1 MLLALIHIHCI
12 IFTCSHVCYGV
23 YNNIIYVCI
32 STQPWQW
39 TGLTLK
45 LLLILPFHKHISHT
59 HLPFG
64 ADLPASFPTQPL
76 ATTVYLS
83 KFHLFRNI
91 FFSWICGSPVEGGTQ
106 LVGMVCLCSTWLLR
120 ALPELENPRWS
131 QFHAWR
137 LGAGFWLG
145 CVLNV
150 PLYGFSY
157 EVSSTWRLISCS
169 RAWITV
175 HARSRCQE
183 SKNGSGH
190 VSFDL
195 GPELA

>member
-64 ADLPASFPTQPL
+64 AAFPASFPTQPL

-83 KFHLFRNI
+83 KFHPFRNII
-91 FFSWICGSPVEGGTQ
+91 FFSWICGSPVEGGTR
-106 LVGMVCLCSTWLLR
+106 LVGMVCLCSTWLL
-120 ALPELENPRWS
+120 
-131 QFHAWR
+131 
-137 LGAGFWLG
+137 LG
-145 CVLNV
+145 
-150 PLYGFSY
+150 
-157 EVSSTWRLISCS
+157 STR
-169 RAWITV
+169 TG
-175 HARSRCQE
+175 E
-183 SKNGSGH
+183 SKM
-190 VSFDL
+190 VSVSCLEPRCWLLVRVCLECSSLWFL
-195 GPELA
+195 LCSLFYMAAHFLQ